1 MTSPRRAVFLS
12 VLLLAPVPFA
22 AFAGRADATSAT
34 APARTCEQQGSP
46 TAAAAVSSAACSA
59 ARPG

>member
-22 AFAGRADATSAT
+22 AFAGRADATSAA
-34 APARTCEQQGSP
+34 APARTWEQQGSA
-46 TAAAAVSSAACSA
+46 TAAAAAAAAVSSAA
-59 ARPG
+59 RPG